1 MLSVRYVAGKIWLN
15 FACAVIGGLIAVVI
29 VGLLWDRAALIGG
42 IAGMVAVVAMLLP
55 GIIKRTAR
63 LEPFLVIDGRGVTV
77 DLLDIGLIPWDRI
90 RSSRISGIPWVTGL
104 RLVLEYAGAAPKV
117 GLGAKLGLGL
127 QAKQKGDVARLTV
140 GFMDLTDQT
149 KPAIEAALSRVTAR
163 AA

>member
-1 MLSVRYVAGKIWLN
+1 MLSVRYVASKIWLN
-15 FACAVIGGLIAVVI
+15 FACAVIGGLVAVVI
-29 VGLLWDRAALIGG
+29 VGSLWHGAALAGG
-42 IAGMVAVVAMLLP
+42 IAGLVAVVAMLLP

-77 DLLDIGLIPWDRI
+77 DLLDIGLIPWDHI
-90 RSSRISGIPWVTGL
+90 RSGRISGIPWVTGL
-104 RLVLEYAGAAPKV
+104 RLVLEYAGTAPKV
-117 GLGAKLGLGL
+117 GLMAKLGFGL

-149 KPAIEAALSRVTAR
+149 KPAIEAALSRVPAR